1 MPKWATIVKA
11 VTVAAAL
18 LVSGEA
24 AAATIYGMIQQG
36 NQPVRNTPVVLICG
50 GAEAAR
56 TNTDDRGNYRITTPR
71 TGGCNLQVGVA
82 SGEVTLYQD
91 PTRYNFEMLGARLVR
106 R

>member
-1 MPKWATIVKA
+1 MPKWTTTVKA
-11 VTVAAAL
+11 VTIAAAL

-36 NQPVRNTPVVLICG
+36 NQPIRNTPVVLICG
-50 GAEAAR
+50 GAEVAR
-56 TNTDDRGNYRITTPR
+56 STTDDRGNYRITTPR
-71 TGGCNLQVGVA
+71 TGSCNLQVGGA

-91 PTRYNFEMLGARLVR
+91 PTRYNFEISGARLIR

>member
-1 MPKWATIVKA
+1 MPKWVSTVKA
-11 VTVAAAL
+11 VIVAAAL

-36 NQPVRNTPVVLICG
+36 NQPVRNAQVVLTC
-50 GAEAAR
+50 GAEEAK
-56 TNTDDRGNYRITTPR
+56 TTTDDRGNYRITTPR
-71 TGGCNLQVGVA
+71 TGSCKLQVGGA

-91 PTRYNFEMLGARLVR
+91 PTRYNFEMSGARLVR

>member
-1 MPKWATIVKA
+1 MPKWATTVKA

-36 NQPVRNTPVVLICG
+36 SQPIRNTPVVLICG
-50 GAEAAR
+50 GAEAAK
-56 TNTDDRGNYRITTPR
+56 TTTDDRGNYRITAAQ
-71 TGGCNLQVGVA
+71 TGSCKLQVGGA

-91 PTRYNFEMLGARLVR
+91 PTRYNFDLVGTGLVR
-106 R
+106 K